1 MIVIWVDRTKHDLI
15 KEVFSML
22 DLSKAEIIFEE
33 NGKFIQGNF
42 KKPKRKKNVKILYG
56 NDQENFKNIFA
67 IEIIKLVNKTFYYK
81 ELKKIKR
88 KDTLLKKYKDT
99 HALLFLYSKS

>member
-1 MIVIWVDRTKHDLI
+1 MIVIWVDRTKNDLI
-15 KEVFSML
+15 KEVFSMF

-33 NGKFIQGNF
+33 DGRYIQGNF
-42 KKPKRKKNVKILYG
+42 KKPKQKKNVKILYS
-56 NDQENFKNIFA
+56 NNQENFKNKFA
-67 IEIIKLVNKTFYYK
+67 IEIIKLVNKPFYYK

-99 HALLFLYSKS
+99 HALLLLYSKS